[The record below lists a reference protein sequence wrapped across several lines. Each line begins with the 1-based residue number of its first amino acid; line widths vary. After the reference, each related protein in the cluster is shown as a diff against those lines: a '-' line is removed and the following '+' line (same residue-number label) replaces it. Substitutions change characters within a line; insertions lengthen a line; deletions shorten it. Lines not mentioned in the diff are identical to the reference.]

1 MERVYCL
8 NLDYLSY
15 VDLFA
20 VIFVRR
26 KLKICSTFEK
36 IGVEYK
42 ISIYVHDSLFA
53 NGHCERSFTNI
64 VI

>member
-1 MERVYCL
+1 MEREYYL

-15 VDLFA
+15 VDQFA

-42 ISIYVHDSLFA
+42 IYIYVHDSLFVKWA
-53 NGHCERSFTNI
+53 L
-64 VI
+64 